1 MQQLLVL
8 LPAPFGLLYTW
19 IQPLEPTRLAL
30 LGWLSMQQ
38 RCYTTPLVFA
48 IFHYSRFQDLILK
61 SNHRCYGRIFPQVTS
76 LGTYWDLEL
85 EINISYITSVFRQT
99 PPFIIIRGILD
110 DERNGR
116 PHWFA
121 CNLVISRIPMRR
133 TRIRRSWSSLLNGKE
148 VTKYSK
154 KKRALGLGNLSHRCR
169 KVP

>member
-8 LPAPFGLLYTW
+8 LPAPLGLLYTW
-19 IQPLEPTRLAL
+19 IQPLEPTRLTL

-61 SNHRCYGRIFPQVTS
+61 SNRRCYGRIFPQVTS
-76 LGTYWDLEL
+76 FGTYWDLEL

-110 DERNGR
+110 DNERNGR

-121 CNLVISRIPMRR
+121 WNLVISRIPMRR
-133 TRIRRSWSSLLNGKE
+133 TRIRRSWSSLLNGKG
-148 VTKYSK
+148 VTKY
-154 KKRALGLGNLSHRCR
+154 
-169 KVP
+169 